1 MTVEITPRQGLV
13 MAVFSAPT
21 FFFKKRF
28 FLSFLF
34 FFYPN
39 LKAKGP
45 C

>member
-21 FFFKKRF
+21 FFFKKTVFSF
-28 FLSFLF
+28 FSF